1 MRFVSRFILV
11 IMLASVFSLFGC
23 GGGGGGSAP
32 DDGTVTVKTKLDMT
46 GTRAARA
53 ASSVHV
59 TVYLADGTQVEMSS
73 VDGINYEANITYANG
88 SPIYIEARIDDI
100 YLKQF
105 IGALNPSG
113 GEATLEDTT
122 PETTLFADLM
132 WVATGK
138 PLYDLLGA
146 SNISSIVSEVQTV
159 VANGTG
165 GYSTLLSTYTTNL
178 TWDNTGGVDYS
189 TTFAYQTYLYASS
202 NGISVT
208 ADGVELTAEAVA
220 TALEN
225 MVNNYYLDNVA
236 QVAQFFYADGFL
248 DEGDNYEG
256 NIAGLTGFDIYDREG
271 IPAGSTIVFSP
282 ETFTAERMD
291 ASDPAYS
298 ALSSYGLPM
307 YRVYQRYLISA
318 DNGSLTV
325 FEKRVHDEKQQR
337 TGGIMQK
344 INGSWYFRGNQE
356 KAEYLFANF
365 VEDGE
370 IYFEVCR
377 GNAYEIQSA
386 SVTINNVATALTP
399 DSECFYTTVTSGS
412 HFEEDAYINV
422 TFTDGSTEQKVFTMP
437 SDYAMTLTML
447 DATATP
453 SGSDTNIDVRYSFS
467 SVSPVDV
474 WVAVYNDS
482 GDEVALREGVPVSYS
497 NCVIT
502 IPTTMV
508 TSPMTAAVFYFDR
521 YGRVWKKDISVTF

>member
-1 MRFVSRFILV
+1 MRFFSGI
-11 IMLASVFSLFGC
+11 IMALMFAAVFGLFGC
-23 GGGGGGSAP
+23 GGGGGGGSAP

-46 GTRAARA
+46 GTRSARS

-59 TVYLADGTQVEMSS
+59 TVYLADGKQVEMSS
-73 VDGINYEANITYANG
+73 VDGINYEANITYADG

-105 IGALNPSG
+105 VEYLSVVG
-113 GEATLEDTT
+113 GEAALGNTT

-132 WVATGK
+132 WIATGNL
-138 PLYDLLGA
+138 LYDLLGA
-146 SNISSIVSEVQTV
+146 SNISSIVREVQTV

-165 GYSTLLSTYTTNL
+165 GYSTLLNTYTTNL
-178 TWDNTGGVDYS
+178 TWDSTGGVDY
-189 TTFAYQTYLYASS
+189 TTTVYEAYTYVMS
-202 NGISVT
+202 NGISIT
-208 ADGVELTAEAVA
+208 AEGVEDSAEAVV
-220 TALEN
+220 TAMEN
-225 MVNNYYLDNVA
+225 MVSNYYLDNVT
-236 QVAQFFYADGFL
+236 QIAQFFYADRFL

-256 NIAGLTGFDIYDREG
+256 NVAGLTGFDIYDREG
-271 IPAGSTIVFSP
+271 IPSGTTITFSDAS
-282 ETFTAERMD
+282 FSAQWMD
-291 ASDPAYS
+291 ASDSAYN
-298 ALSSYGLPM
+298 ALSADGMPM
-307 YRVYQRYLISA
+307 YRVYQKYSVAA
-318 DNGSLTV
+318 DDGSHV
-325 FEKRVHDEKQQR
+325 VYEKGVDEYKQQI
-337 TGGIMQK
+337 TPGIVQK

-356 KAEYLFANF
+356 KAEYSFANF

-377 GNAYEIQSA
+377 GSAYAIQSG

-437 SDYAMTLTML
+437 SDDTMTLTML

-467 SVSPVDV
+467 SVSPMDV

-521 YGRVWKKDISVTF
+521 YGRVWKKDIGVTF